1 LELGAGADPGWWK
14 SVTDHNR
21 FDEDHMYSVCKTI
34 LINASDD
41 EMTLRSRALGD
52 AARRQ
57 ELACDYICT
66 GVMCDIKRASRD
78 EGDRGMT

>member
-1 LELGAGADPGWWK
+1 MVRGRVCSGRVWFLELGADADPGWWK
-14 SVTDHNR
+14 SVTDLDR
-21 FDEDHMYSVCKTI
+21 FDEDHMYIVSARRY

-41 EMTLRSRALGD
+41 EITLRSRSLGD

-66 GVMCDIKRASRD
+66 GGNV
-78 EGDRGMT
+78 